1 MIWLGIALVTLLVLA
16 LLLLPLLRRE
26 PDQATT
32 AKAHRAVFLA
42 QLAELER
49 EAAEGR
55 LTKAELAGA
64 RLEIQRRLLA
74 VGEDQP
80 PTGPVG
86 SVRRLA
92 LPLVMLV
99 LTPALLLYVWQ
110 GAPDLPDQPAR
121 LRPEIATSQ
130 GEALVTA
137 AEGRV
142 TAEAAQAF
150 GRALAIDA
158 SDPKAQY
165 YLALAKAQEGDL
177 PAAIAAWQKL
187 LAQATPQAA
196 WRRSVEMSIAEAA
209 RMLNRD
215 PAEFGVAAP
224 PPPAAPAVDSAMIN
238 DMVAR
243 LEARLQDKP
252 DDVEGWL
259 RLGKSWEVLGN
270 KAKSLAAYAQAADR
284 APQRADV
291 LMSYARALYP
301 PDSDVPPP
309 PDFIALLRRVLALEP
324 DQPEAL
330 WFIGH
335 VEADAGNKDTAR
347 KLWQKLRDGLPPDSP
362 PRKAVEKALQGL
374 G

>member
-26 PDQATT
+26 PDTLAA

-55 LTKAELAGA
+55 LSAAELAGA
-64 RLEIQRRLLA
+64 KLEIQRRLLA
-74 VGEDQP
+74 VGDDQP
-80 PTGPVG
+80 SANHAG

-92 LPLVMLV
+92 LPLILAV
-99 LTPALLLYVWQ
+99 LTPALLIYVWQ

-121 LRPEIATSQ
+121 QRSDIATSQ

-150 GRALAIDA
+150 GRALDIDA

-177 PAAIAAWQKL
+177 PAAIVAWQKL
-187 LAQATPQAA
+187 LSQAPPQAA

-224 PPPAAPAVDSAMIN
+224 PPAAPAVDDAMIN

-270 KAKSLAAYAQAADR
+270 KAKSLAAYAQAAER

-291 LMSYARALYP
+291 LLTYARALYP
-301 PDSDVPPP
+301 PDSAGPPP
-309 PDFIALLRRVLALEP
+309 PDFIALLRQVLVLEP

-335 VEADAGNKDTAR
+335 VEVDAGNKDAAR
-347 KLWQKLRDGLPPDSP
+347 ALWQKLRDGLPPDSP

>member
-16 LLLLPLLRRE
+16 LLLLPLLRRD
-26 PDQATT
+26 PDNAAA

-49 EAAEGR
+49 DAAEGR
-55 LTKAELAGA
+55 LSASELAGA

-74 VGEDQP
+74 VGEDR
-80 PTGPVG
+80 PTTDAGRRD
-86 SVRRLA
+86 VRRLA
-92 LPLVMLV
+92 IPLILAV

-158 SDPKAQY
+158 RDPKAQY

-177 PAAIAAWQKL
+177 PAAITAWQKL
-187 LAQATPQAA
+187 LAQAPPQAA
-196 WRRSVEMSIAEAA
+196 WRGSVEMSIAEAA

-215 PAEFGVAAP
+215 PAEFGVTAAP
-224 PPPAAPAVDSAMIN
+224 PPTPAVDNAMIN

-270 KAKSLAAYAQAADR
+270 KAKSLAAYAQAAER

-291 LMSYARALYP
+291 LLSYARALYP

-335 VEADAGNKDTAR
+335 AEADAGNKDAAR
-347 KLWQKLRDGLPPDSP
+347 TLWQKLRDGLPPDSP